1 MEPEIDSASQRAGT
15 SNRVARLGIESWA
28 PPKKLYKYGLR
39 CVLGSADRI
48 RGFPPC
54 KGLHMYSTLHSAHC
68 TYAYMHEEPNVYK
81 TYAGPAYCTD
91 VCEGGP

>member
-1 MEPEIDSASQRAGT
+1 MNWRAGT
-15 SNRVARLGIESWA
+15 SNRVVVSIPGLL
-28 PPKKLYKYGLR
+28 KKLYKYGLR

-54 KGLHMYSTLHSAHC
+54 KGLHMYNAHC
-68 TYAYMHEEPNVYK
+68 TYVYMHEEPNVYK